1 MYSIN
6 TSNKFEK
13 DFVKCVKRNCNLA
26 LLSEALEIL
35 EVSGRLPK
43 KYKPHMLSGN
53 LKGYWECHL
62 KPDWLL
68 LWRQNDE
75 TRVIELARTG
85 THSDL
90 FK

>member
-1 MYSIN
+1 MYNIN

-13 DFVKCVKRNCNLA
+13 DFVKCVKRKYNLD
-26 LLSEALEIL
+26 LLNEALVIL

-43 KYKPHMLSGN
+43 KYKPHILSGK

-62 KPDWLL
+62 KSDWLL

>member
-13 DFVKCVKRNCNLA
+13 DFVKCVKRSYNLG
-26 LLSEALEIL
+26 LFNEALEIL

>member
-13 DFVKCVKRNCNLA
+13 DFVKCVKRNYNLD
-26 LLSEALEIL
+26 LLNEALEVL

-43 KYKPHMLSGN
+43 KYKSHLLSGN

>member
-1 MYSIN
+1 VYSIN

-13 DFVKCVKRNCNLA
+13 DFVKCVKRNYNLD
-26 LLSEALEIL
+26 LLNEALEVL

-43 KYKPHMLSGN
+43 KYKSHLLSGN